1 VSLIGGIIGN
11 ITLPYPLLMGLSLT
25 IFGNFMYQPDDV
37 RMLVRMAETG
47 SLSCEWVDIVAKFL
61 LENWEE
67 AWSTVVEKAGPRDS
81 PSLSLK
87 HEHERVRGE
96 EHAVIKLG
104 VLGFLGLVFTM
115 RVNTLGRTQVTATG
129 QNIGATASDRFF
141 QAVTY
146 CFHVLYNTNS
156 VVHSLPNLASPC
168 EETIVSSD

>member
-1 VSLIGGIIGN
+1 MARLLADAARRQGEPGIMGN
-11 ITLPYPLLMGLSLT
+11 ITLPYPILMGLSLM
-25 IFGNFMYQPDDV
+25 IFGNFIYQPDDV

-47 SLSCEWVDIVAKFL
+47 LLSCEWVDIVAKFP

-67 AWSTVVEKAGPRDS
+67 SGARRQRNLVPVIS

-96 EHAVIKLG
+96 EHAVIELG

-129 QNIGATASDRFF
+129 QNKGATASDRF
-141 QAVTY
+141 
-146 CFHVLYNTNS
+146 
-156 VVHSLPNLASPC
+156 
-168 EETIVSSD
+168 SSR